1 MSREQ
6 EKLLSNYT
14 EICLAHYHAKKA
26 IGKSLRK
33 NEFSY
38 ITHLV
43 ENYEKHYGDFPEPEC
58 KL

>member
-1 MSREQ
+1 MSKEQ

-14 EICLAHYHAKKA
+14 EICLAHYHTKKA

-38 ITHLV
+38 ITNLV
-43 ENYEKHYGDFPEPEC
+43 EDYEKHYGAFPEPEYS
-58 KL
+58 L